1 MSPCEEGPMRSFVV
15 STVVTAIALAVT
27 VLILP
32 GLSISGDNQV
42 VALLVFAVVFGV
54 VNALIRPVV
63 KLLSLPINV
72 MTLGLFT
79 FVING
84 FMLLLAAAISSNFGA
99 TLKIDTFP
107 PDFSLGALWTAI
119 LAAVVLT
126 VVRAIVDMLTPD
138 RR

>member
-1 MSPCEEGPMRSFVV
+1 MRTFVV

-27 VLILP
+27 VLLLP
-32 GLSISGDNQV
+32 SLSISGDNQV
-42 VALLVFAVVFGV
+42 LALLVVAVVFGV
-54 VNALIRPVV
+54 VNGLIRPVV
-63 KLLSLPINV
+63 KLLSLPISI

-84 FMLLLAAAISSNFGA
+84 FMLLLTAAISSNFGA

-107 PDFSLGALWTAI
+107 PDFSLGALWMAI
-119 LAAVVLT
+119 VAAIVLT
-126 VVRAIVDMLTPD
+126 IVRALVDLVVPD